1 MIPNFDEILLEVSY
15 RIPEGIV
22 DLTQDSHVNVLID
35 VLKESGVENAEVFA
49 QKARVYFSYLNE
61 ASMLEKGKNPAK
73 AIKAVG
79 SRGGAKARPS
89 KPAMK
94 PATQSRAKKPQTAAA
109 AKAAALA
116 KDAQDK
122 GVEHVGKGYYA
133 KSKGSPATYKK
144 DDSGTRL
151 VKIKPGDG
159 PQSKVS
165 QPAGKKD
172 KEQPTTGGKKVAA
185 AGGAKQPTPS
195 NIPSA
200 EFTSGAEK
208 RAAAADTQT
217 TQQSAGIQFSN
228 SEQRE
233 VWESLNNGDINKLV
247 EVQDRLTEQ
256 RDRGIAGAGGAV
268 PSYGENQLCNFA
280 NQLIDGGGYDGY
292 LSKNAKEL
300 EQYKNAFLVPA
311 KNKVEE
317 KQKNKIIDDTAQALG
332 LDRSTNFKDII
343 TYIAARN
350 LYGDQELERLKN
362 NKKSVWYNG
371 GKNGFGKNRE
381 ALKDWTD
388 AEFDG
393 AISTNILIRTNSNID
408 TENQPYIVMQSNP
421 KDGGHDQAVLQHLK
435 TQLKYAK
442 GVDKKHYE
450 KEIDAFTHLGF
461 HDTYALGFDKN
472 GRTTVFSVS
481 NKKANYLEDIW
492 NNTTP
497 AYMLGLIKDS
507 FGPKVSNK
515 VINILQKGVV
525 MATDSKKGTN
535 LAFANAKVDDAFIQ
549 MCQLPE
555 MGKYMDAMQN
565 NKAFNKW
572 LDEND
577 IAPKKIGEWLT
588 AAQDYTRQADGD
600 VAYDSFGK
608 IFTKIG
614 EISQIDKFRKA
625 NPKINYDSMS
635 IQAAISNKNAE
646 KNVLEAIHN
655 DVAGSIA
662 KADKELGFPKKNG
675 KNGPHTQAYLTTI
688 MKSMHFD
695 MMVTNYDKHL
705 GVITGIRGTTSGDF
719 RNALAIVS
727 KFKGDVKTPE
737 GRAALNK
744 HLVEN
749 CKLDPQT
756 RAIVIKDGDK
766 SYSIVEDTWRTAGT
780 SQKVEKK
787 IGDQMRHVL
796 IRQADNR
803 RKKEHY

>member
-15 RIPEGIV
+15 RIPQGIV
-22 DLTQDSHVNVLID
+22 DFTQDSHINVLIE
-35 VLKESGVENAEVFA
+35 VLNENGVENAESLA

-61 ASMLEKGKNPAK
+61 ASILEKGKNPSK
-73 AIKAVG
+73 SIKAVG
-79 SRGGAKARPS
+79 SRGGSAARPAKS
-89 KPAMK
+89 AMK
-94 PATQSRAKKPQTAAA
+94 PATQSRAKKPQTGAA
-109 AKAAALA
+109 AKANSLA
-116 KDAQDK
+116 QDAQSK
-122 GVEHVGKGYYA
+122 GVVHLGRGYYG
-133 KSKGSPATYKK
+133 KSKGSPATFKK
-144 DDSGTRL
+144 DDSGSRL
-151 VKIKPGDG
+151 VKIQPGDG

-165 QPAGKKD
+165 AEPTKKGG
-172 KEQPTTGGKKVAA
+172 KEQPTTGSKKAA
-185 AGGAKQPTPS
+185 AGVQKQAPTT
-195 NIPSA
+195 NIKPG
-200 EFTSGAEK
+200 EFRNDAEK
-208 RAAAADTQT
+208 RAASNKAQAQQQT
-217 TQQSAGIQFSN
+217 AGIQFKTT
-228 SEQRE
+228 EQRE
-233 VWESLNNGDINKLV
+233 VWQGLNDGDINPLVAVQENLTKL
-247 EVQDRLTEQ
+247 
-256 RDRGIAGAGGAV
+256 RDRGVAGAGGAV

-280 NQLIDGGGYDGY
+280 NDLIDNGGYDGY
-292 LSKNAKEL
+292 LSNNAKEL
-300 EQYKNAFLVPA
+300 ERYKNEFLKPA
-311 KNKVEE
+311 KNKVEQ
-317 KQKNKIIDDTAQALG
+317 KQKDKIIEDTAQALG
-332 LDRSTNFKDII
+332 LERDTDFKEII
-343 TYIAARN
+343 TYIGARN
-350 LYGDQELERLKN
+350 MYGDQELKRLQSD
-362 NKKSVWYNG
+362 KKSVWYLG

-381 ALKDWTD
+381 ALKAWTD

-393 AISTNILIRTNSNID
+393 AISTNILIKTNSNID
-408 TENQPYIVMQSNP
+408 TTQPHIVIQS
-421 KDGGHDQAVLQHLK
+421 KLGVDGHDQSIKQHLN

-442 GVDKKHYE
+442 GADKKHYE
-450 KEIDAFTHLGF
+450 HEIDAFEHLGF
-461 HDTYALGFDKN
+461 HDTYAVGFDKN
-472 GRTTVFSVS
+472 GRTTVFSIS
-481 NKKANYLEDIW
+481 NKKANSLEDIW

-497 AYMLGLIKDS
+497 ATMLGLIKDS

-525 MATDSKKGTN
+525 MATDSKKATN
-535 LAFANAKVDDAFIQ
+535 MAFSDAKVDDALVS

-555 MGKYMDAMQN
+555 MKKYMDTMQN

-572 LDEND
+572 LDDND
-577 IAPKKIGEWLT
+577 IAPKKTGEWLK
-588 AAQDYTRQADGD
+588 AAQDYTRQAGGD

-614 EISQIDKFRKA
+614 ELTQIDKFRKA
-625 NPKINYDSMS
+625 NPKIDYNSMS
-635 IQAAISNKNAE
+635 IQSAISNKNSE

-695 MMVTNYDKHL
+695 LMVTNYDKNL

-727 KFKGDVKTPE
+727 KFKGEVKTEE
-737 GRAALNK
+737 GRKLLNK

-756 RAIVIKDGDK
+756 KAIVIKDGDK

-796 IRQADNR
+796 VRQADNR

>member
-1 MIPNFDEILLEVSY
+1 MSINFQEILKELEY
-15 RIPEGIV
+15 RVEHGII
-22 DLTQDSHVNVLID
+22 DLT
-35 VLKESGVENAEVFA
+35 KEEQVTKLAEILEENGIPDANQMA
-49 QKARVYFSYLNE
+49 QKVRVYFSYLNE
-61 ASMLEKGKNPAK
+61 ASILEKGKNPAK
-73 AIKAVG
+73 AIKPVG
-79 SRGGAKARPS
+79 SRGGSAARPAKS
-89 KPAMK
+89 AMK
-94 PATQSRAKKPQTAAA
+94 AATQGRAKTPQTGAA
-109 AKAAALA
+109 AKANSLA
-116 KDAQDK
+116 KDAQSK
-122 GVEHVGKGYYA
+122 GVIHLGRGYYG
-133 KSKGSPATYKK
+133 KSKGSPATFKK

-151 VKIKPGDG
+151 VKIQPGDG
-159 PQSKVS
+159 PQSKMGAE
-165 QPAGKKD
+165 PAQKGG
-172 KEQPTTGGKKVAA
+172 KEQPSAGGKKA
-185 AGGAKQPTPS
+185 AGGAQKQAPTT
-195 NIPSA
+195 NITPG
-200 EFTSGAEK
+200 EFRNDAEK
-208 RAAAADTQT
+208 RAASNKAQA
-217 TQQSAGIQFSN
+217 QQQPAGIQFKTT
-228 SEQRE
+228 EQRE
-233 VWESLNNGDINKLV
+233 VWQGLNDGDINVLV
-247 EVQDRLTEQ
+247 DVQDNLTKQ
-256 RDRGIAGAGGAV
+256 RDRGIAGAGGSV

-280 NQLIDGGGYDGY
+280 NQLIDNNGYDGY
-292 LSKNAKEL
+292 IAKNAREL
-300 EQYKNAFLVPA
+300 ERYKNEFLKPA
-311 KNKVEE
+311 KNKVEQ
-317 KQKNKIIDDTAQALG
+317 KQKDKIIEDTAQALG
-332 LDRSTNFKDII
+332 LERATDFKEIVS
-343 TYIAARN
+343 YIAARN
-350 LYGDQELERLKN
+350 LYGDQELKRLQSD
-362 NKKSVWYNG
+362 KKSVWYLG

-393 AISTNILIRTNSNID
+393 AISTNILIKTNSAID
-408 TENQPYIVMQSNP
+408 TTQPYIVMQSNP
-421 KDGGHDQAVLQHLK
+421 KEDGHDKGILQHLK
-435 TQLKYAK
+435 TQAKYAK
-442 GVDKKHYE
+442 GADKKHYE
-450 KEIDAFTHLGF
+450 HEIDSFEHLGF
-461 HDTYALGFDKN
+461 HDTYAVGFDKN
-472 GRTTVFSVS
+472 GRTTVFSIS
-481 NKKANYLEDIW
+481 NKKANHLEDIW

-525 MATDSKKGTN
+525 EATDSKKGTN
-535 LAFANAKVDDAFIQ
+535 LAFSEAKIDDAFVGI
-549 MCQLPE
+549 CELPE
-555 MGKYMDAMQN
+555 MEKYMDAMQA

-577 IAPKKIGEWLT
+577 IAPEDTADWLK
-588 AAQDYTRQADGD
+588 AGQDYTRQAGGD

-625 NPKINYDSMS
+625 NPEINYNSLS
-635 IQAAISNKNAE
+635 IQSAVSNKNKE

-695 MMVTNYDKHL
+695 LMVTNYDKNL
-705 GVITGIRGTTSGDF
+705 GVITGIRGTTSADF

-727 KFKGDVKTPE
+727 KFKGEVKTE
-737 GRAALNK
+737 AGRAALNK

>member
-94 PATQSRAKKPQTAAA
+94 PATQSKKKSPQTGAAQ
-109 AKAAALA
+109 KANSLA
-116 KDAQDK
+116 KDAQSK
-122 GVEHVGKGYYA
+122 GVMHLGKGYYG

-151 VKIKPGDG
+151 VKIKPGEG
-159 PQSKVS
+159 PGFKGGAQPQQKGKVA
-165 QPAGKKD
+165 QPAAGGKKAAPAGKA
-172 KEQPTTGGKKVAA
+172 QAPT
-185 AGGAKQPTPS
+185 S
-195 NIPSA
+195 NIKPSG
-200 EFTSGAEK
+200 FISGAEK
-208 RAAAADTQT
+208 RIAADKAQSTQDT
-217 TQQSAGIQFSN
+217 TGIQFSN

-233 VWESLNNGDINKLV
+233 VWQSLNDGDINKLV

-256 RDRGIAGAGGAV
+256 RDMGIAGAGGAV
-268 PSYGENQLCNFA
+268 PSYGENQLCNFS
-280 NQLIDGGGYDGY
+280 NQLIDNGGYDGY
-292 LSKNAKEL
+292 INQNAKEL
-300 EQYKNAFLVPA
+300 EKYKNAFLAPA

-317 KQKNKIIDDTAQALG
+317 KQKNKIIDDAAQALG
-332 LDRSTNFKDII
+332 FDRSSQFKDII

-350 LYGDQELERLKN
+350 LYGDQELKRLES
-362 NKKSVWYNG
+362 NKKSLWHKG
-371 GKNGFGKNRE
+371 GKDGFGKNRQ

-393 AISTNILIRTNSNID
+393 AISTNILIKTNSNID
-408 TENQPYIVMQSNP
+408 TSQPYIVMQSNP

-442 GVDKKHYE
+442 GSDKKHYE
-450 KEIDAFTHLGF
+450 QEIDAFTHLGF

-472 GRTTVFSVS
+472 GRTTVYSVS
-481 NKKANYLEDIW
+481 NKKANHLEDIW

-525 MATDSKKGTN
+525 MATDSKKATN
-535 LAFANAKVDDAFIQ
+535 MAFADAKVDDAFVS
-549 MCQLPE
+549 MCQIPE
-555 MGKYMDAMQN
+555 MKKYIDGMQN
-565 NKAFNKW
+565 NKGFNKW

-577 IAPKKIGEWLT
+577 IAPKKTGDWLK
-588 AAQDYTRQADGD
+588 AAQDYTRQAGGD

-614 EISQIDKFRKA
+614 ELTQIDKFKKA
-625 NPKINYDSMS
+625 NPKINYNSMS
-635 IQAAISNKNAE
+635 IQSAIQNKNSE
-646 KNVLEAIHN
+646 KNILEAIHN

-727 KFKGDVKTPE
+727 KFKGDVKTEE
-737 GRAALNK
+737 GRKLLNK